1 MTSRSKLVL
10 MWEDPQAIPSRQA
23 EFFPAPYELFD
34 AERRY
39 DTNTVF
45 VYDHYQS
52 QKLSQQYL
60 KTQLEQGYRVIY
72 DYKNE
77 HWIKKPDL
85 SQTEV
90 TGAWAVV
97 DLLGKFPKQHLWLHL
112 GSYPGSIPNLN
123 VKPVPAWYWILTATH
138 WSQPPDAPIRSFEKP
153 QYKILCMMNQIRPW
167 RDQVW
172 TALDQFDGQVMR
184 SYVER
189 GFLLP
194 HDAALKTRNQY
205 HLNANWF
212 NNTAMSLVCESTVS
226 TATDEWG
233 YEQETALTN
242 PVGAFLSEKTFK
254 AMAMAHPYMLI
265 ACPGCL
271 QVAEQLGFETFA
283 DLWDQSYDN
292 IENFDQRLHAIVE
305 QLKAFD
311 INQLQ
316 QPMIQ
321 QKLLHNQQRLFD
333 PVVIQSMIKNQ
344 ILDPIEEFLYET

>member
-1 MTSRSKLVL
+1 MTSRSNLVL
-10 MWEDPQAIPSRQA
+10 MWADLQDIPSKLNQ
-23 EFFPAPYELFD
+23 FFPVPYELFD

-39 DTNTVF
+39 DSNTVF
-45 VYDHYQS
+45 FYDHYHS
-52 QKLSQQYL
+52 KTLSQQYL
-60 KTQLEQGYRVIY
+60 RSHLEQGYRVIY

-77 HWIKKPDL
+77 HWIQKPDL
-85 SQTEV
+85 STSEV
-90 TGAWAVV
+90 TGAWAVA
-97 DLLGKFPKQHLWLHL
+97 DLLSQFPKQHLWFHL
-112 GSYPGSIPNLN
+112 GSYPGSIANLN
-123 VKPVPAWYWILTATH
+123 VKPVPAWYWILTATN
-138 WSQPPDAPIRSFEKP
+138 WSQSPDALIRSFAKP
-153 QYKILCMMNQIRPW
+153 PYKILCMMNQTRPW
-167 RDQVW
+167 RDKVW
-172 TALDQFDGQVMR
+172 AALDQFDGHVLR

-189 GFLLP
+189 GFFLP
-194 HDAALKTRNQY
+194 QDTALKSLNQY
-205 HLNANWF
+205 SVNANWF
-212 NNTAMSLVCESTVS
+212 NDTAMSLVCESTVS
-226 TATDEWG
+226 TATDDWG

-242 PVGAFLSEKTFK
+242 PVGVFLSEKTFK
-254 AMAMAHPYMLI
+254 AMAMAHPYMVI

-283 DLWDQSYDN
+283 DLWDQSYDA

-333 PVVIQSMIKNQ
+333 PVVIQSMIKSQ